1 MLVDSGPADSMVV
14 PPADSVGPVETL
26 ELLIGKGGEAVVA
39 GSEVVSLWR
48 ADVDVVRKPVV
59 SVMSGADNVA
69 LGGWEVGAECR
80 PVPVTRV
87 PVDTDAEVVLVK
99 GNGAEVDLVLDAFFV
114 TDVDLLVVRMTEV
127 LVVVDTDN
135 TVCVLGPI
143 VDMVVFRG
151 VEESDVAIT
160 VALGVNIDRGN
171 VLRVDT
177 WEVELT

>member
-1 MLVDSGPADSMVV
+1 MLVDSGPADFMVV
-14 PPADSVGPVETL
+14 PPADSVGQVETL

-48 ADVDVVRKPVV
+48 ADVDVVRKLVV

-69 LGGWEVGAECR
+69 LVGLEVGAECR